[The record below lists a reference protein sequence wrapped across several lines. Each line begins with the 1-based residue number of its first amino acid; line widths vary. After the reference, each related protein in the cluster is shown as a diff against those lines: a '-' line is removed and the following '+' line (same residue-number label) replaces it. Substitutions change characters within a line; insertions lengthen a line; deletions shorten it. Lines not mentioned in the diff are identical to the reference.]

1 LPEAAFKNADALRRH
16 QALGLDGRRIEGFVQ
31 PAWIFNRPTTIKALH
46 RTPDTNSADF
56 MEDDDDRT
64 EYTLDELAVIAENL
78 AENYAAFHDFVSE
91 THLIEGGEDGAG

>member
-1 LPEAAFKNADALRRH
+1 LTDSRDEPR
-16 QALGLDGRRIEGFVQ
+16 G
-31 PAWIFNRPTTIKALH
+31 
-46 RTPDTNSADF
+46 DF

-91 THLIEGGEDGAG
+91 THLIEGGAG

>member
-1 LPEAAFKNADALRRH
+1 MRTLCDDIRH
-16 QALGLDGRRIEGFVQ
+16 SDWTAGASRDSIQ

-56 MEDDDDRT
+56 VEDDDDRT

-91 THLIEGGEDGAG
+91 THLIEGGEDGAV

>member
-1 LPEAAFKNADALRRH
+1 M
-16 QALGLDGRRIEGFVQ
+16 
-31 PAWIFNRPTTIKALH
+31 H
-46 RTPDTNSADF
+46 RTPDTNFADF

-91 THLIEGGEDGAG
+91 THLIEGGEDGAV